1 MRNVWT
7 IFADDVKHIGSS
19 VIALIIAI
27 GLMIMPSFYAW
38 FNIYGSWNPYDNT
51 GDMKVAVANAD
62 AGYQGDLLP
71 AAVNVGDQVVNAL
84 RANDDLRWTF
94 VTEEEA
100 KNGVRSGE
108 YYAAIIIPKNFS
120 SDVFAVFTN
129 ESDETGDAGATR
141 HARLVYYANPKKN
154 PIASTVT
161 NQGAAAVQEQVN
173 DTLIATVAKTL
184 IGTMN
189 SILDYLDTDQ
199 SSQSVSTLSASLR
212 QESEDLTSAAALSSS
227 YAELT
232 RSAASMLD
240 TSLTAMEDSK
250 SSMATKTTDAKAL
263 ESKLDEAADAI
274 DQANASMVSA
284 LDTLAD
290 AFDAVGSNAADTLEK
305 PSTAAGDA
313 AAKLRS
319 ISTNTVQPMITE
331 LKDYR
336 NTLDGLKNDANTD
349 AERKA
354 LEAAIADVDRS
365 IAKFTDYDA
374 KLNDA
379 ANAVESGSQSASQ
392 AAKEIRDQS
401 ADFSQ
406 SIRDLNKSYQH
417 DVMPQMA
424 NAAKS
429 ARQSGK
435 NAVLLMN
442 DAQSMLDSVTV
453 ASQANGSS
461 TTDALDR
468 INGVADKLDEAD
480 SALAEQADKLKQA
493 ADSIDAAMASG
504 GVEQVRTLFSQPAD
518 TLAAAMTTP
527 VTLSRKAIF
536 PVQNNGSA
544 MAPFYTLMAIW
555 VGVMFLGIIMKPNVS
570 EKTVAALHKPKG
582 WQLYLGRGMIFVV
595 MALIQTTIL
604 GLGDL
609 LYLRVQTVNP
619 FLFMLCLWWTAF
631 ACSVFIYTLASV
643 FGNIGKAL
651 STALMIT
658 QIAGTGGT
666 FPVQM
671 LPSGFRE
678 IYPYLPFSHA
688 MTALRETVGGFYGTV
703 YWEQMGRMSIYLLV
717 ALLIGIP
724 LYTPISRAM
733 ARTNDLVASTGVMG

>member
-7 IFADDVKHIGSS
+7 IFTGDVKHIGSS

-62 AGYQGDLLP
+62 VGYQGDLMP

-84 RANDDLRWTF
+84 RANDDLKWTF
-94 VTEEEA
+94 VTEKEA
-100 KNGVRSGE
+100 KNGVQSGE

-120 SDVFAVFTN
+120 SDVFTVFTGEGSN
-129 ESDETGDAGATR
+129 TGDAGTTR
-141 HARLVYYANPKKN
+141 HAHLVYYANPKKN

-173 DTLIATVAKTL
+173 DTLTSTVAKTL

-199 SSQSVSTLSASLR
+199 SGRSVSALSSSLR
-212 QESEDLTSAAALSSS
+212 QESEDLASAAALSSS
-227 YAELT
+227 YAGLT

-240 TSLTAMEDSK
+240 ASLKAMQDSK
-250 SSMATKTTDAKAL
+250 SSMSTKTIDAKAL
-263 ESKLDEAADAI
+263 ESKLDKAADAL
-274 DQANASMVSA
+274 DQASTSMTTA
-284 LDTLAD
+284 LDALAD
-290 AFDAVGSNAADTLEK
+290 AFDTVGSEAADVLEQ
-305 PSTAAGDA
+305 PSTSAGDT
-313 AAKLRS
+313 AAKLQS
-319 ISTNTVQPMITE
+319 ISTNTVQPMIAE
-331 LKDYR
+331 LKNYR
-336 NTLDGLKNDANTD
+336 NTLDGLRNNASTD

-354 LEAAIADVDRS
+354 LDAAIADVNRS
-365 IAKFTDYDA
+365 IAKLNGYDA
-374 KLNDA
+374 TLNDA
-379 ANAVESGSQSASQ
+379 ANKAAAGSQSTGQ
-392 AAKEIRDQS
+392 AATDLRNQAAS
-401 ADFSQ
+401 LAQ
-406 SIRDLNKSYQH
+406 SIRDLNKSYQN

-435 NAVLLMN
+435 DAVLLVN
-442 DAQSMLDSVTV
+442 DAQSMLASVTE
-453 ASQANGSS
+453 ASQANGNNAAN
-461 TTDALDR
+461 ALTR
-468 INGVADKLDEAD
+468 INGVADKLDEAN
-480 SALAEQADKLKQA
+480 STLVEQADKLKQA

-504 GVEQVRTLFSQPAD
+504 GVDQVRTLFSQPAD

-527 VTLSRKAIF
+527 VTLKRKAIF
-536 PVQNNGSA
+536 PVENNGSS

-582 WQLYLGRGMIFVV
+582 WQLYLGRGMIFVAL
-595 MALIQTTIL
+595 ALIQTTIL

-631 ACSVFIYTLASV
+631 ACSVFIYTL
-643 FGNIGKAL
+643 
-651 STALMIT
+651 
-658 QIAGTGGT
+658 
-666 FPVQM
+666 
-671 LPSGFRE
+671 
-678 IYPYLPFSHA
+678 
-688 MTALRETVGGFYGTV
+688 
-703 YWEQMGRMSIYLLV
+703 
-717 ALLIGIP
+717 
-724 LYTPISRAM
+724 
-733 ARTNDLVASTGVMG
+733 